1 MDPAHETWTTLVH
14 YKERRYPV
22 KAFAGQPFA
31 GTAEFA
37 WPGYNPDDL
46 MGLSRRVLL
55 ATLTFAA
62 VAFLPDLLAG
72 TGSTGPSG
80 DLGLSSLLA
89 SGSWLAFAAAFGGG
103 VLTSL
108 TPCVY
113 PLIPITVS
121 IFGARA
127 SASRA
132 QAMGLSGLYVLGI
145 AAMYS
150 ALGVGA
156 ALTGKAFGSVMQS
169 PWVIGGIAVIFA
181 AMAASMFGAFEL
193 RLPAGLQARLSA
205 VGGTGYAGALGMGL
219 VAGVIAAPCTGPVL
233 AAALTYVAAKGSV
246 AFGMGI
252 MFVYALGMGLLFFL
266 IGAFSVS
273 LPKSGPWMEAVK
285 GVFGVAL
292 LAAAGIFLRDAF
304 PAVKPL
310 FSAARGAALVAAGA
324 AGLGI
329 LLGAV
334 QASFAG
340 PAREKLLKAAGIALA
355 VGGIVYAS
363 GSASARTGAA
373 AADFAWIRQDEAGAL
388 ALARAE
394 GRPVIIDFWADW
406 CAACKELDRDA
417 WSDPR
422 VREEARRFVTLKM
435 DGSQENDAFQRAFDR
450 YGVVGMPTV
459 IFIDASGREMPARIT
474 GAVGADEMLKWMRAV
489 NQACVTPLVACATR
503 W

>member
-1 MDPAHETWTTLVH
+1 MSVL
-14 YKERRYPV
+14 
-22 KAFAGQPFA
+22 
-31 GTAEFA
+31 
-37 WPGYNPDDL
+37 
-46 MGLSRRVLL
+46 RRVLL
-55 ATLTFAA
+55 AGLTFAA
-62 VAFLPDLLAG
+62 VAFLPDVL
-72 TGSTGPSG
+72 TGVGPAGPSS
-80 DLGLSSLLA
+80 DLGLAGLLA
-89 SGSWLAFAAAFGGG
+89 RGSVLAVAAAFGGG

-121 IFGARA
+121 IFGARS

-132 QAMGLSGLYVLGI
+132 QAAALSGLYVLGI

-150 ALGVGA
+150 ALGGMA
-156 ALTGKAFGSVMQS
+156 ALTGKAFGSVMQN

-193 RLPAGLQARLSA
+193 KLPAGLQARLST
-205 VGGTGYAGALGMGL
+205 VGGAGYLGALGMGL

-233 AAALTYVAAKGSV
+233 TAALAFVAAKGSV
-246 AFGMGI
+246 PFGVGI
-252 MFVYALGMGLLFFL
+252 MFAYALGMGLLFFV

-273 LPKSGPWMEAVK
+273 LPKSGAWMETVK
-285 GVFGVAL
+285 GIFGVAL
-292 LAAAGIFLRDAF
+292 LAAAGVFLRDAF

-310 FSAARGAALVAAGA
+310 FSAARGAALLAAGT

-334 QASFAG
+334 QASFSG
-340 PAREKLLKAAGIALA
+340 PARERLAKAAGIALT

-363 GSASARTGAA
+363 GSASARSAA
-373 AADFAWIRQDEAGAL
+373 ASADFPWLRQDEAAAL

-406 CAACKELDRDA
+406 CAACLELDRAA

-422 VREEARRFVTLKM
+422 VRQEAKRFVALKM
-435 DGSQENDAFQRAFDR
+435 DGTQDSDAFQRVFDKYR
-450 YGVVGMPTV
+450 VVGMPTV
-459 IFIDASGREMPARIT
+459 IFIDSKGREVPQRVTAAIS
-474 GAVGADEMLKWMRAV
+474 GEEMLKYLQSV
-489 NQACVTPLVACATR
+489 DVTCTPVLACAAR

>member
-1 MDPAHETWTTLVH
+1 MGVL
-14 YKERRYPV
+14 RRI
-22 KAFAGQPFA
+22 
-31 GTAEFA
+31 
-37 WPGYNPDDL
+37 
-46 MGLSRRVLL
+46 LL
-55 ATLTFAA
+55 AGLTFGA
-62 VAFLPDLLAG
+62 VAFLPDLMAG
-72 TGSTGPSG
+72 AGSAGAGS
-80 DLGLSSLLA
+80 DLGLTGLLA
-89 SGSWLAFAAAFGGG
+89 RGSWLAFAAALAGG

-121 IFGARA
+121 IFGARS

-132 QAMGLSGLYVLGI
+132 QAVALSGLYVLGI

-150 ALGVGA
+150 ALGVLA
-156 ALTGKAFGSVMQS
+156 ALTGKAFGSVMQN

-193 RLPAGLQARLSA
+193 QLPAGLQARLST
-205 VGGTGYAGALGMGL
+205 VGGAGYLGALGMGL

-233 AAALTYVAAKGSV
+233 AAALTFVAAKGSV
-246 AFGMGI
+246 PFGVGI
-252 MFVYALGMGLLFFL
+252 MFAYALGMGLLFFV

-273 LPKSGPWMEAVK
+273 LPKSGAWMDTVK
-285 GVFGVAL
+285 GIFGVAL
-292 LAAAGIFLRDAF
+292 LAAAGVFLRDAF

-310 FSAARGAALVAAGA
+310 FSAARGAALLAAGA

-334 QASFAG
+334 QASFSG
-340 PAREKLLKAAGIALA
+340 PARERLAKAAGIALT

-363 GSASARTGAA
+363 GSASARSVAA
-373 AADFAWIRQDEAGAL
+373 SADFPWMRQDEAGAL

-394 GRPVIIDFWADW
+394 GRPVLIDFWADW
-406 CAACKELDRDA
+406 CAACRELDRDA

-422 VREEARRFVTLKM
+422 VREAARQFVTLKM
-435 DGSQENDAFQRAFDR
+435 DGSQESEAFQRVFDK

-459 IFIDASGREMPARIT
+459 IFIDSKGREVPQRVT
-474 GAVGADEMLKWMRAV
+474 GAISGEAMLKYLQSV
-489 NQACVTPLVACATR
+489 DETCTPVLACATR